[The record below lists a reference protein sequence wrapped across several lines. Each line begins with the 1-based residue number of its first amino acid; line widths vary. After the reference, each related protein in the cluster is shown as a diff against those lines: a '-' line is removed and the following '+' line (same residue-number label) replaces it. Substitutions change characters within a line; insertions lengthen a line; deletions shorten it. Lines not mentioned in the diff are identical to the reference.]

1 MDQDFSTAF
10 LLFAVGMVTVF
21 SILGLIVLTG
31 QWLILFINRFF
42 PETLKPV
49 SIDTGTIQP
58 EIDPKKLAAI
68 VTAVD
73 IVTKGRAKVTSVKK
87 AD

>member
-1 MDQDFSTAF
+1 MDHSFSTAL

-31 QWLILFINRFF
+31 QWLIQFINRFF
-42 PETLKPV
+42 PETLKSV
-49 SIDTGTIQP
+49 STP
-58 EIDPKKLAAI
+58 SAEIDPKKLAAI
-68 VTAVD
+68 VSAID
-73 IVTKGRAKVTSVKK
+73 IVTKGKAKVTSVRK